1 MTLALIA
8 AMLVSAAVLG
18 LGACAVTPPGKLL
31 PISDA
36 TAVAGKW
43 QGTVRDIRGRLTDT
57 FLTLTDTGKDT
68 GTSESFVEG
77 SVFTGTFRIKDGKG
91 ETRVGRWPTRHHDPL
106 RTRREAAA
114 VDLHDAGLVGRIH
127 PGALSAR

>member
-1 MTLALIA
+1 MRDTRLIA

-91 ETRVGRWPTRHHDPL
+91 ETETADGRLGTMTLYERAGKPLLSTYTTPGLWGEFTRAP
-106 RTRREAAA
+106 
-114 VDLHDAGLVGRIH
+114 
-127 PGALSAR
+127 